1 MNHSSEHTKMQYLNN
16 IQKNKIK
23 PKNRPLKLEN
33 DRKIEDNIIKD
44 VKILFRLKK
53 TQRNYR
59 QYS

>member
-1 MNHSSEHTKMQYLNN
+1 MNHLSEHTEMQYLNN